1 MAFKFGTSDISYDM
15 NVQGNNKDVKMQ
27 IDGNTLKSSTDNA
40 VQAVMKSAGKSA
52 SKIIEGGADIITA
65 PPVWL
70 KDMQQNWL
78 IYMIVA
84 AVIISSIAF
93 LYCAVCSYLNRKKNN
108 LSNNKLAELAKI
120 ISNKNGILQQPLS
133 LSAVNL
139 ASLPPN
145 LMV

>member
-65 PPVWL
+65 PAVWL

-84 AVIISSIAF
+84 AVIISRIAF